1 MPSLAA
7 LGGAEVA
14 EPPPPLGCPVVQHT
28 NNVYITLHYII
39 WSSHDRIDLI

>member
-14 EPPPPLGCPVVQHT
+14 EPPPPLGCPVVQHA
-28 NNVYITLHYII
+28 NNVYCTLHYTTLSGLAMIA
-39 WSSHDRIDLI
+39 LI